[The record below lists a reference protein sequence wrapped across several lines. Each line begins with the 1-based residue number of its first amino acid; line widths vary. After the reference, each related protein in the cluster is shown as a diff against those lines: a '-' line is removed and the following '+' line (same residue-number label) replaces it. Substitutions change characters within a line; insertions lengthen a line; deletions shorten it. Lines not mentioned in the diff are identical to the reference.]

1 MEQQNAI
8 VVDRISKKYGDF
20 TAVEDVSFNVRK
32 GSIFG
37 LLGPNGAGKTTTI
50 RMIMNIIAPD
60 SGTISILGASSTERA
75 SELVGYLP
83 EERGL
88 YKKMKVL
95 DHLIFLGEIRGLD
108 RATSKTRS
116 QQWLER
122 LSLADWSNRR
132 VEELS
137 KGMQQKVQFIGS
149 VIHEPPVM
157 ILDEPFSG
165 LDPVNARVLKQLFV
179 EFRAAGK
186 TLVLSTHV
194 MEHAEQLCDEV
205 ALVNNARIVLRGSIA
220 EVKRQYSGNRLE
232 IRGNGDLESIRQI
245 PEVFSVESRDG
256 GAAIELKGDASLS
269 DFLRK
274 LTSLYALESVVPHE
288 ASLDEIFVKVV
299 GTEHTE
305 GVTV

>member
-1 MEQQNAI
+1 VPEQTAI
-8 VVDRISKKYGDF
+8 AVDRISKKYGDF
-20 TAVEDVSFNVRK
+20 VAVDNVSFEVRK
-32 GSIFG
+32 GTIFG

-50 RMIMNIIAPD
+50 RMIMNIIVPD
-60 SGTISILGASSTERA
+60 SGSISILGAPSTERA

-95 DHLIFLGEIRGLD
+95 DHLVFLGEIRGLD
-108 RATSKTRS
+108 RATSKARS
-116 QQWLER
+116 QHWLDR
-122 LSLADWSNRR
+122 LTLTDWSGRR

-165 LDPVNARVLKQLFV
+165 LDPVNARVLKQLFE
-179 EFRAAGK
+179 EFRSAGK

-205 ALVNNARIVLRGSIA
+205 ALVNRGRVVLHGSIP
-220 EVKRQYSGNRLE
+220 EVKKQYSGNRLE
-232 IRGNGDLESIRQI
+232 IRGAGNLESIREI
-245 PEVFSVESRDG
+245 PEVLSVERRDD
-256 GAAIELKGDASLS
+256 GAAIELRPDTSRP

-274 LTSLYALESVVPHE
+274 LTSSYALESVIPHE

-299 GTEHTE
+299 GAENPQ
-305 GVTV
+305 GVTA